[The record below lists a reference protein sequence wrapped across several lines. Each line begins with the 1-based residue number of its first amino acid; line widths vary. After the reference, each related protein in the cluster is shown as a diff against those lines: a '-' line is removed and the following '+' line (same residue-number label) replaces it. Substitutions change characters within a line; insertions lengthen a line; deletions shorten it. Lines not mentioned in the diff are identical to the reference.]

1 MCITSNSVCNELHI
15 FITHNSL
22 NYILIIKPTRCTNFS
37 SCQQTS
43 MTYTLVCLQWKT
55 PGHEQR
61 NCQKHVEFY
70 SKNKFEKLAHLISFI
85 TKIYLDAQSPEH
97 QMLLIII
104 YSFFSVEILI
114 DNDLSYIFRRQKSKS
129 HSNLLGS
136 VFSRSRGHNSPSIFC
151 RKLGVSS
158 DIRHCCLKDE
168 PDRRQELWLP
178 SIREKTQGW
187 VIQFVRSKINLVHSH
202 WLFMSE
208 VEGWGMERVE
218 WYLPQLPMESNL
230 SFVFYPSTRLDFFL
244 PALYFVYSMFQ
255 KLLLET
261 N

>member
-1 MCITSNSVCNELHI
+1 VGAAFSEDKI
-15 FITHNSL
+15 L
-22 NYILIIKPTRCTNFS
+22 NRIQICWIVF
-37 SCQQTS
+37 
-43 MTYTLVCLQWKT
+43 TLGQEGKT
-55 PGHEQR
+55 PLP
-61 NCQKHVEFY
+61 F
-70 SKNKFEKLAHLISFI
+70 
-85 TKIYLDAQSPEH
+85 
-97 QMLLIII
+97 
-104 YSFFSVEILI
+104 
-114 DNDLSYIFRRQKSKS
+114 
-129 HSNLLGS
+129 
-136 VFSRSRGHNSPSIFC
+136 FC

-208 VEGWGMERVE
+208 VGWWGMERVE

-244 PALYFVYSMFQ
+244 PALYLIYSMFQ
-255 KLLLET
+255 KLLILET